1 MKKRG
6 QLIVIEGT
14 DGSGKATQAKLL
26 VRALRR
32 KGKRIHAIAFP
43 QYGKKSAA
51 PVEAFLNGEFGPPWK
66 LGPYRSATLFAVDR
80 VAARQQLLEWRRH
93 GETIVADRYV
103 ASGLAYDGAAISSP
117 VARRK
122 FWQWSQDFQYRVLGL
137 PKPDM
142 TIVLLVPPRIAQR
155 LILVKH
161 VRRYLRGRKRDHYE
175 RERWFQERVIQRYR
189 ELATVDRSMKIIEC
203 VEGAKLL
210 SKKEIHHRIM
220 RVLGLKTK
228 LRT

>member
-26 VRALRR
+26 VRELRR
-32 KGKRIHAIAFP
+32 RGRRVHTIAFP
-43 QYGKKSAA
+43 QYGKKSAG
-51 PVEAFLNGEFGPPWK
+51 PVEAFLNGEYGPPWK

-80 VAARQQLLEWRRH
+80 VAARQQLLGWMRR

-103 ASGLAYDGAAISSP
+103 ASGLAYDGAAIASRT
-117 VARRK
+117 ARQK
-122 FWQWSQDFQYRVLGL
+122 FWQWSRHFQYRVLGL
-137 PKPDM
+137 PKPDA

-155 LILVKH
+155 LILVKQ

-175 RERWFQERVIQRYR
+175 RERWFQGRVIERYR
-189 ELATVDRSMKIIEC
+189 ELAAADRSMTIIEC
-203 VEGAKLL
+203 VERGKLL
-210 SKKEIHHRIM
+210 SKPDVHRRIM
-220 RVLGLKTK
+220 KVLGLTARSKA
-228 LRT
+228 